1 MTIQRELQAMRDS
14 LRRFEGLVLERE
26 REVIELKRQL
36 AEAKEEARRAR
47 ERYEPGSRKIA
58 EDCKTCIYRV
68 QVLKQKMS
76 EVA

>member
-36 AEAKEEARRAR
+36 AEAKEEVRRVR
-47 ERYEPGSRKIA
+47 ERHQPGSRKIA
-58 EDCKTCIYRV
+58 EDCKTCLYRV
-68 QVLKQKMS
+68 QVLKQMS